1 MLELFPRKPIAEL
14 LGEVNR
20 KEPKKEYLEVAAAAV
35 TPYFSAEQIVVWAS
49 LRDTASNGVAKVM
62 MIMDGCQRPLTV
74 PILVVVTLVAQ
85 PILVSVPLG
94 GVVNAPAV
102 VTGVAV
108 DVLVAVP
115 LVHVGDKP
123 AIVLW
128 QTNSV
133 RFAIRVSIE
142 NPEPLQAD
150 GPFGLTR
157 PTSLFTMPS
166 LSASSSQASPVPSPS
181 ASSCPELGT
190 NTQLS
195 WRRHSALL
203 ITPPGAKLVE
213 ISGGSST
220 WLQFLS
226 VHWSISSG

>member
-1 MLELFPRKPIAEL
+1 MDLSGHRDHRRRL
-14 LGEVNR
+14 
-20 KEPKKEYLEVAAAAV
+20 V
-35 TPYFSAEQIVVWAS
+35 T
-49 LRDTASNGVAKVM
+49 KMM
-62 MIMDGCQRPLTV
+62 MIMDRCQRPPTV

-85 PILVSVPLG
+85 PIVVSVPLG
-94 GVVNAPAV
+94 GVFNAPTV

-115 LVHVGDKP
+115 LVRVGNEP
-123 AIVLW
+123 AIVLR
-128 QTNSV
+128 QTNST

-142 NPEPLQAD
+142 NPGPLQAD
-150 GPFGLTR
+150 GPFGSTR
-157 PTSLFTMPS
+157 PTSSFTMPS
-166 LSASSSQASPVPSPS
+166 LSASLSQASPVPSPS

-203 ITPPGAKLVE
+203 ILLPGAKLLQ
-213 ISGGSST
+213 INDGSST

-226 VHWSISSG
+226 VHCSVSSG